1 MKTKVIVAVVA
12 VIVVIAVV
20 ATVLVLYMPGAS
32 ETGPI
37 KIGAFMEYTGDWSG
51 WGPIQDAEIDVF
63 NSVIGAD
70 PPLGRTFQWLKYDM
84 KSTAEGGLDA
94 GKKMVSVDGAKIMT
108 YADSV
113 SYPAV
118 RSWLIDSG
126 NISKVYVN
134 TSFGGG
140 IPDEWGGTYD
150 DPLFRTTMSDT
161 AQAWA
166 QADWAAEL
174 GFTSA
179 VLLASE
185 TEEVVVYIDELQVA
199 APAKGI
205 ELLDVVTYR
214 PGQTNYRDV
223 LADVMASE
231 PDLVFLGAMDEDAG
245 IIWKQAQEMGFYPTW
260 ICIADVSSPRSI
272 EIAGNIDYSKIWNT
286 YPVGEGGGWEEF
298 KAAWAA
304 VWPNQEPYPSSP
316 GAWDS
321 IMTIALAIEEAGS
334 IDTRALVD
342 ATYKV
347 ACPPGVQVTSYA
359 KGIELIR
366 AGTDIDFEGAA
377 SDVNFDERGDVWGVF
392 AKMKVQNSA
401 WTQFGTIRDYY

>member
-1 MKTKVIVAVVA
+1 MKTKVIVAIVA

-20 ATVLVLYMPGAS
+20 AGVLVLYMPGAS

-51 WGPIQDAEIDVF
+51 WGPIQDEEIAVF
-63 NSVIGAD
+63 DSIIGPD
-70 PPLGRTFQWLKYDM
+70 SPLGRPFLWLKYDM
-84 KSTAEGGLDA
+84 RSTAEGGLDA
-94 GKKMVSVDGAKIMT
+94 GRKMVSVDSAKIMT

-118 RSWLIDSG
+118 RSWLEDTG
-126 NISKVYVN
+126 NLSKVYVN

-140 IPDEWGGTYD
+140 IPDAWGGTAA

-166 QADWAAEL
+166 QCYWAAQM
-174 GFTSA
+174 GFTSG

-185 TEEVVVYIDELQVA
+185 TEETTVYTAEIQVA
-199 APAKGI
+199 GPAKGI
-205 ELLDVVTYR
+205 EILDVVSYR

-223 LADVMASE
+223 LADVMASD
-231 PDLVFLGAMDEDAG
+231 PDLVFLGAMDEDG
-245 IIWKQAQEMGFYPTW
+245 GVIWKQAQEMGFFPTW

-272 EIAGNIDYSKIWNT
+272 EIAGDIDYSKIWNT
-286 YPVGEGGGWEEF
+286 YPVGEGGGWEEML
-298 KAAWAA
+298 AAWEA
-304 VWPNQEPYPSSP
+304 VYPEGEPWPSTA

-321 IMTIALAIEEAGS
+321 IMVTALAIEKAGS
-334 IDTRALVD
+334 TDTAALVD
-342 ATYKV
+342 ATYDV
-347 ACPPGVQVTSYA
+347 ACPPGTQVSSYA
-359 KGIELIR
+359 EALSLIR

-392 AKMKVQNSA
+392 AQMEVQNGE

>member
-1 MKTKVIVAVVA
+1 MKTKVIIAVVA

-20 ATVLVLYMPGAS
+20 AGVLVLSTPAA

-51 WGPIQDAEIDVF
+51 WGPYQDAEIEVF
-63 NSVIGAD
+63 DDVIGPD
-70 PPLGRTFQWLKYDM
+70 PPLGRSFQWLKYDM

-94 GKKMVSVDGAKIMT
+94 GRKMVSVDGAKIMT

-126 NISKVYVN
+126 NIDKVYVN

-140 IPDEWGGTYD
+140 IPDAWGGTAE

-166 QADWAAEL
+166 EAHWAAEL

-179 VLLASE
+179 VILASE
-185 TEEVVVYIDELQVA
+185 TEEVVVYMDELQVA

-205 ELLDVVTYR
+205 EILDVVTYR

-223 LADVMASE
+223 LADVMASD
-231 PDLVFLGAMDEDAG
+231 PDLVFLGAMDEDGG
-245 IIWKQAQEMGFYPTW
+245 IVWKQAQEMGFFPTW
-260 ICIADVSSPRSI
+260 ICIADVASQRSI

-286 YPVGEGGGWEEF
+286 YPIGEGGGFEEF
-298 KAAWAA
+298 VAAWEGTF
-304 VWPNQEPYPSSP
+304 PGQEYYPSSP

-321 IMTIALAIEEAGS
+321 IITTALAIEEAGS
-334 IDTRALVD
+334 LDIPALVD
-342 ATYKV
+342 ATYKI
-347 ACPPGVQVTSYA
+347 AGPPGVQVSTYA
-359 KGIELIR
+359 EAIDLIR

-392 AKMKVQNSA
+392 AKMEVQNGT
-401 WTQFGTIRDYY
+401 WVQFGAIRDYY